1 MGEERQKVG
10 PLALGAPLFSEAGQS
25 CVPPSTICPSFQMPA
40 INSKNCICPGQVK
53 SVCRRDWSLGL

>member
-40 INSKNCICPGQVK
+40 INSKKLYLSRPSQVR
-53 SVCRRDWSLGL
+53 V